1 MRTLFVLFFLIS
13 LTSNCFAVDCSLMSK
28 MVENIS
34 EDHNHIETSTRI
46 DSRFLLTQ
54 EEVIPFLNEC
64 VIPAFKAK
72 GFWHAE
78 MESDRLSFG
87 FKSTT
92 ESPEQGLLA
101 EYKWSAQEKHSIVFY
116 MDDSRPFISMSTVIH
131 ELAHAWDVAIR
142 NGEDSIFGK
151 CSIDKEFK
159 KLPVEGNR
167 FGFDNF
173 TIVTDSHKLLNHKD
187 EDRPTV
193 YSNLN
198 DKEFMAEVITA
209 IITQDAWV
217 KASKID
223 SIFST
228 WNKCRLENIQYNK
241 ERKQKFLDEM
251 RKRFENEFAE

>member
-13 LTSNCFAVDCSLMSK
+13 LTSNCFAIDCSLMSK

-72 GFWHAE
+72 GFWHEE
-78 MESDRLSFG
+78 MESDRLEFL
-87 FKSTT
+87 FKEVS
-92 ESPEQGLLA
+92 ESEEQNLLA
-101 EYKWSAQEKHSIVFY
+101 EYRWASKFSGNKHNITFY

-131 ELAHAWDVAIR
+131 EMAHAWDLGIR
-142 NGEDSIFGK
+142 NGEDSVFGK

-159 KLPVEGNR
+159 KVTVEGNR
-167 FGFDNF
+167 FGFNNF
-173 TIVTDSHKLLNHKD
+173 TVVTDSHKLLNHKD

-193 YSNLN
+193 YSNHN
-198 DKEFMAEVITA
+198 DKEFIAEVVTA
-209 IITQDAWV
+209 ILINDAWV
-217 KASKID
+217 DSSKINK
-223 SIFST
+223 IFST
-228 WNKCRLENIQYNK
+228 WNKCRIENIEYAKKKSQERLEMLKKQY
-241 ERKQKFLDEM
+241 E
-251 RKRFENEFAE
+251 

>member
-1 MRTLFVLFFLIS
+1 MKALFVLFFLFF
-13 LTSNCFAVDCSLMSK
+13 LTSNCFAIDCSLMSK

-72 GFWHAE
+72 GFWHEE
-78 MESDRLSFG
+78 MESNKLEFL
-87 FKSTT
+87 FKEVS
-92 ESPEQGLLA
+92 EEENLLA
-101 EYKWSAQEKHSIVFY
+101 EYRWASKFSGNKHNITFY

-131 ELAHAWDVAIR
+131 EMAHAWDLGIR

-159 KLPVEGNR
+159 KVTVEGNR

-173 TIVTDSHKLLNHKD
+173 TVVTDSHKLLNHKD

-198 DKEFMAEVITA
+198 DKEFIAEVVTA
-209 IITQDAWV
+209 ILINDAWV
-217 KASKID
+217 DSSKINK
-223 SIFST
+223 IFST
-228 WNKCRLENIQYNK
+228 WNKCRIENIEYAKKKSQERLEMLKKQY
-241 ERKQKFLDEM
+241 E
-251 RKRFENEFAE
+251 